1 MCFRKGVDS
10 QASNYGDELLPLEG
24 DEKETA
30 GDGRDTKQS
39 MYMSDISVM
48 TATGYI
54 YTNSRRWT
62 NYAAVFS
69 PRHKTSFSTRE
80 VREQHAIMQQKY
92 RQNTIKERKVT
103 DPVDFEG
110 KKID

>member
-30 GDGRDTKQS
+30 GDDRDTKQS

-48 TATGYI
+48 TTTGYV
-54 YTNSRRWT
+54 YTNPSVNKLRG
-62 NYAAVFS
+62 NFS